1 MEKTLK
7 DQLYSLYSTYSAI
20 DTHFK
25 RIESEAAR
33 LEEERKTIIKLIEKN
48 NEFRYK
54 IEQLKSQLPNRDT
67 KNGRF
72 TSKKK

>member
-1 MEKTLK
+1 MFNIKNLRRAKAEIKALVLEKENL
-7 DQLYSLYSTYSAI
+7 DWQ
-20 DTHFK
+20 
-25 RIESEAAR
+25 